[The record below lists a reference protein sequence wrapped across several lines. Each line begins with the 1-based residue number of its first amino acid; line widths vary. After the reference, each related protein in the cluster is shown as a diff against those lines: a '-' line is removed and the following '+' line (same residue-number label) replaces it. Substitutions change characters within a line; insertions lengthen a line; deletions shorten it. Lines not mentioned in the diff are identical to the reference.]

1 MAAEPLPIVEFV
13 ERRRREID
21 LGKADVVRRCGYR
34 NLSKGLRRL
43 DALYAGEFEGPAP
56 TAIIRRLPEALEVDQ
71 ETVDAVVSATKEIIH
86 ARMRAAAAAREAAW
100 RATFEP
106 HAYLVTERAM
116 PTQITMCALTGG
128 PDRWLR
134 IALDTTRPLLTF
146 AEQALAAARREGAV
160 LFYGAV
166 TGAIVNY
173 SPDRAVC
180 FDLEGNPV
188 RVYDQAYSP
197 GAVTVSLGRR
207 PLSPG
212 EIELLLGEGT
222 SN

>member
-1 MAAEPLPIVEFV
+1 MTIEALPIAEFV
-13 ERRRREID
+13 EHRRRDIG
-21 LGKADVVRRCGYR
+21 LGKADLVRRCGYK

-43 DALYAGEFEGPAP
+43 DALYAGEFEGAAPA
-56 TAIIRRLPEALEVDQ
+56 AIICRLAEALEVDQ
-71 ETVDAVVSATKEIIH
+71 ETIDAVVSTTREIIH
-86 ARMRAAAAAREAAW
+86 ARMRAVAAAREAAW

-106 HAYLVTERAM
+106 HAYLVTERAT
-116 PTQITMCALTGG
+116 PTKITICALTGG

-134 IALDTTRPLLTF
+134 IALDSARPPLTF
-146 AEQALAAARREGAV
+146 AEQALAAARRKAPT
-160 LFYGAV
+160 LFYGAI

-173 SPDRAVC
+173 SPDRAVR

-197 GAVTVSLGRR
+197 GAISVSLGCR

-212 EIELLLGEGT
+212 EIEPLLGVR
-222 SN
+222 